1 MNLHEL
7 IPILES
13 IAPTELAEDFDKG
26 RIGLVLDR
34 AADIQKIAVSLD
46 PTDCV
51 LKEAAHIGANL
62 LITHHTLIFDPVN
75 LISKKLSDTLKLAID
90 NDISIYTLHTNYD
103 KAEGGVN
110 DILAEMLGLRNIVPL
125 APGRVGEIK
134 PCDASEFAS
143 FIAKKLDTHV
153 QYAGNKEI
161 RKVMVLG
168 GSGFRREYIDIAL
181 EHGAD
186 ALVSG
191 ELRHDAIRYAG
202 ELCLFDATH
211 YATEAPAMKRLC
223 ERLPIES
230 VFIEDKPVI
239 SSINRNAMA
248 SKVLL

>member
-1 MNLHEL
+1 MKLQEL
-7 IPILES
+7 IPLLES
-13 IAPTELAEDFDKG
+13 IAPPDLAQDFDTG

-34 AADIQKIAVSLD
+34 AADVRKIAVALD
-46 PTDCV
+46 PTDHA
-51 LKEAAHIGANL
+51 LKEAARFGANL

-90 NDISIYTLHTNYD
+90 NDISIYTMHTNYD

-110 DILAEMLGLRNIVPL
+110 DVLAGILGLRSIVPL
-125 APGRVGEIK
+125 ALGRVGDIK
-134 PCDASEFAS
+134 PCSAQEFAS

-153 QYAGNKEI
+153 QYTGNKEI
-161 RKVMVLG
+161 RKVMVVG
-168 GSGFRREYIDIAL
+168 GSGLRREYIDIAL

-191 ELRHDAIRYAG
+191 ELRHDATRYAG

-223 ERLPIES
+223 ERLPVES
-230 VFIEDKPVI
+230 VFIEDKPEV
-239 SSINRNAMA
+239 
-248 SKVLL
+248 KVER

>member
-1 MNLHEL
+1 MNLREL

-13 IAPTELAEDFDKG
+13 IAPPELSEDFDTG

-34 AADIQKIAVSLD
+34 AADIRKIAVALD
-46 PTDCV
+46 PTDYV
-51 LKEAAHIGANL
+51 LKEAARLGANL

-75 LISKKLSDTLKLAID
+75 LISKRLSDTLKLAID
-90 NDISIYTLHTNYD
+90 NDISIYTMHTNYD
-103 KAEGGVN
+103 KADGGVN
-110 DILAEMLGLRNIVPL
+110 DVLAELLGLKNLIPL
-125 APGRVGEIK
+125 ALGRIGEIK
-134 PCDASEFAS
+134 PMTAPEFAS

-153 QYAGNKEI
+153 QYTGEGEI
-161 RKVMVLG
+161 RKVMVIG

-191 ELRHDAIRYAG
+191 ELRHDAVRYAG
-202 ELCLFDATH
+202 GLCLFDATH

-230 VFIEDKPVI
+230 VFIEDKPVVRI
-239 SSINRNAMA
+239 
-248 SKVLL
+248 L